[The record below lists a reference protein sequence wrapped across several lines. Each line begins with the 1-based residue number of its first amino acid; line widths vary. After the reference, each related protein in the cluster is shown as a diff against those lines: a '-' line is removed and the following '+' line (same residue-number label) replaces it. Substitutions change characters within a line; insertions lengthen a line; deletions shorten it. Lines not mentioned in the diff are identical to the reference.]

1 MPART
6 YIIILIHP
14 SYHHHDIIL
23 DSGRES
29 SHSWKGSHRLSF
41 VLRLSI
47 FVCICLLNPWPR
59 LWCREAI
66 GNWTCACTHYAR
78 WNLSHPSLLSAFLS
92 ALMHSVA
99 YRELR
104 EHYVARVIRDQ
115 AGGPGRCCSQEII
128 IFISSIP
135 EDPSFDCVLLS
146 LPRLH
151 RHWHEF
157 TSSSGRVMMITGIS
171 AGPSNK
177 GYIQLFLYQIILFLV
192 SNFSSMS

>member
-1 MPART
+1 MRVHT
-6 YIIILIHP
+6 I
-14 SYHHHDIIL
+14 
-23 DSGRES
+23 
-29 SHSWKGSHRLSF
+29 WKGSHSLSF
-41 VLRLSI
+41 VLGA
-47 FVCICLLNPWPR
+47 VNICLCVFAYLIHGKG
-59 LWCREAI
+59 CGAREAI
-66 GNWTCACTHYAR
+66 GNWTCACTHCAR

-99 YRELR
+99 YHELR